1 MIFAVS
7 DLHGFPLVRFQNGL
21 KSIGFGD
28 GDFLYVLGDVTDRHG
43 DGGVAMLRWMIEQP
57 NVELLMGNHEQMLLL
72 CANML
77 GQSALECVRNI
88 ERSQLRAL
96 LHWTDN
102 GGGVTLDGFAEL
114 AGSDPDRIPEIIAYI
129 RKAPLFDT
137 AKVRGRNFLLTHA
150 GLGGFYPEKKM
161 NEYTPDEL
169 IWNRPSLEDRY
180 YEDIMTI
187 FGHTPTIM
195 YGHEYAGKVIRTET
209 WYNIDVN
216 MPGCEHAAVLR
227 LDDMKEFYI

>member
-28 GDFLYVLGDVTDRHG
+28 SDFLYILGDVVDRHG
-43 DGGVAMLRWMIEQP
+43 DGGAAMLRWMMTQP
-57 NVELLMGNHEQMLLL
+57 NMELLMGNHEQMMLRCAHLL
-72 CANML
+72 
-77 GQSALECVRNI
+77 GHSTLESIRNI
-88 ERSQLRAL
+88 ESKQLRAL

-102 GGGVTLDGFAEL
+102 GGGVTLDGFAEI
-114 AGSDPDRIPEIIAYI
+114 ARTDPESIPDIIAYV
-129 RKAPLFDT
+129 RKAVLFDT
-137 AKVRGRNFLLTHA
+137 AKVRGRNYLLTHA

-161 NEYTPDEL
+161 DEYTADEL
-169 IWNRPSLEDRY
+169 LWNRPSLDDQY

-195 YGHEYAGKVIRTET
+195 YGHEHAGKVIRTST
-209 WYNIDVN
+209 WCNIDVN
-216 MPGCEHAAVLR
+216 VPGREHTAILR
-227 LDDMKEFYI
+227 LDDMKEYYI